1 MNGTFMIG
9 CGGVNTPQYEVRDN
23 AQLSNIGSNE
33 QVFRYGF
40 KPEWIG
46 KNIRAFNIWMAVR
59 FHQDSN
65 QWIRNWNLRDG
76 MQHSASGLKNPPYEL
91 MLADAI
97 PAGGLDT
104 NSVYGF
110 QNVSRNNKFW
120 LWEWTDD
127 EGYIYRNKYRAQGSK
142 YMRFQCILD
151 WDLTQNFIEFR
162 VKDVE
167 ILNIGW
173 QPIF

>member
-1 MNGTFMIG
+1 MNGAFMIG
-9 CGGVNTPQYEVRDN
+9 CGGSYTPQYEVRDN
-23 AQLSNIGSNE
+23 AALSNTGSNE

-46 KNIRAFNIWMAVR
+46 RNIRAFNIWMAVR

-65 QWIRNWNLRDG
+65 QWIKNWNLRDG
-76 MQHSASGLKNPPYEL
+76 MPRSALKNPPYEL

-110 QNVSRNNKFW
+110 QNVSRNSKFW
-120 LWEWTDD
+120 LWEWVDD
-127 EGYIYRNKYRAQGSK
+127 EGTISRNKFRAQGSK
-142 YMRFQCILD
+142 YMRFQCILN
-151 WDLTQNFIEFR
+151 WDTTQNFIEFR